1 MWKAPN
7 RPGHEITQSYNDGV
21 VEIYKLEDT
30 AAAGHKPVKS
40 LGDRIGKF
48 RYAEMRVGINR
59 YYAAK
64 QNQIRIDRVIRI
76 PGGAEITNQDV
87 LQTEGGAW
95 YRIDMVQAVQDV
107 YPKSYDLTLTRIV
120 QSEVDANAMV

>member
-7 RPGHEITQSYNDGV
+7 RPRHEITQSYNDGD
-21 VEIYKLEDT
+21 VEIYKLKDA

-48 RYAEMRVGINR
+48 RYAEMHVVINR
-59 YYAAK
+59 YYAAQ

-76 PGGAEITNQDV
+76 PCGAEITNQDV
-87 LQTEGGAW
+87 LQTEVGAW
-95 YRIDMVQAVQDV
+95 YRINKVETVLDV
-107 YPKSYDLTLTRIV
+107 YPKSYDLALTRIV

>member
-7 RPGHEITQSYNDGV
+7 RPRHEITQSYNDGD
-21 VEIYKLEDT
+21 VEIYKLKDT

-48 RYAEMRVGINR
+48 RYAKRRVGINR
-59 YYAAK
+59 HYAAQ

-76 PGGAEITNQDV
+76 PCGAEVTNQDV
-87 LQTEGGAW
+87 LQTEDGAW
-95 YRIDMVQAVQDV
+95 YRIDNVDAVQYV
-107 YPKSYDLTLTRIV
+107 YPKSYDLSLTRIV

>member
-7 RPGHEITQSYNDGV
+7 RPRHEITQSYNNGD
-21 VEIYKLEDT
+21 VEIYKLKDA
-30 AAAGHKPVKS
+30 AAAGRKPIKS

-48 RYAEMRVGINR
+48 RYAEMHVGINR
-59 YYAAK
+59 YYAAQ

-76 PGGAEITNQDV
+76 QRGAEVTNQDV
-87 LQTEGGAW
+87 LQTEDGAW
-95 YRIDMVQAVQDV
+95 YRIDKVDAVQDV

>member
-7 RPGHEITQSYNDGV
+7 RPRHEVTQSYNDGF
-21 VEIYKLEDT
+21 VEIYKLEDA
-30 AAAGHKPVKS
+30 AAAGRKPIKS

-48 RYAEMRVGINR
+48 RYAERRVGINR
-59 YYAAK
+59 YYAAQ

-76 PGGAEITNQDV
+76 PRGAEVTNQDV
-87 LQTEGGAW
+87 LQTEDGAW
-95 YRIDMVQAVQDV
+95 YRIDKVDAVQDV

>member
-7 RPGHEITQSYNDGV
+7 RPRHEITQSYNDGF
-21 VEIYKLEDT
+21 VEIYKLEDA
-30 AAAGHKPVKS
+30 AAAGRKPIKS

-48 RYAEMRVGINR
+48 RYAERRVGINR
-59 YYAAK
+59 YYAAQ

-76 PGGAEITNQDV
+76 PRGAEVTNQDV
-87 LQTEGGAW
+87 LQTEDGAW
-95 YRIDMVQAVQDV
+95 YRIDKVDAVQDV

>member
-7 RPGHEITQSYNDGV
+7 RPRHEITQSYNDGF
-21 VEIYKLEDT
+21 VEIYKLKDG
-30 AAAGHKPVKS
+30 AAAGRKPVKS
-40 LGDRIGKF
+40 LGDRIGEF
-48 RYAEMRVGINR
+48 RYAKMHVGNNR
-59 YYAAK
+59 YYAAQ
-64 QNQIRIDRVIRI
+64 QNQTRIDRVIRI
-76 PGGAEITNQDV
+76 PCGAEVTNQDV

-95 YRIDMVQAVQDV
+95 YRIDRVEAVKYV

>member
-7 RPGHEITQSYNDGV
+7 RPGHEITQSYNDGDA
-21 VEIYKLEDT
+21 EIYKLKDA
-30 AAAGHKPVKS
+30 AAAGRKPIKS
-40 LGDRIGKF
+40 LGDRIGEF
-48 RYAEMRVGINR
+48 RYAKRHVGNNR
-59 YYAAK
+59 YYASQ

-76 PGGAEITNQDV
+76 QCGAEVTNQDV
-87 LQTEGGAW
+87 LQTEDGAW
-95 YRIDMVQAVQDV
+95 YRIDRVEEVQDV

>member
-7 RPGHEITQSYNDGV
+7 RPVHEITQSYNDGV

-48 RYAEMRVGINR
+48 RYAKRRVGINR
-59 YYAAK
+59 YYAAQ

-76 PGGAEITNQDV
+76 PCGAEVTNQDV
-87 LQTEGGAW
+87 LQTEDGAW
-95 YRIDMVQAVQDV
+95 YRIDNVDAVQGV